1 MRKVCRLNLWENLF
15 CSNFL
20 SQGESVHL
28 FIIASAMIKRTRA
41 NSPPIAVQ
49 RTSAH
54 FLSFSRLG
62 GDGTF
67 DREFIKISKF
77 LFKHFVDKVYYKMNK
92 CLLISAVSEISQFYS
107 YIEQNW
113 FKKLST
119 DFSEEPLIYPIL
131 LYLPKI
137 QFFFILSLLF
147 LFLQFHPQS
156 IHYQPFFFFIS
167 CMFFFKVIK

>member
-62 GDGTF
+62 GMVPLTGSS
-67 DREFIKISKF
+67 SK
-77 LFKHFVDKVYYKMNK
+77 L
-92 CLLISAVSEISQFYS
+92 VSFCS
-107 YIEQNW
+107 N
-113 FKKLST
+113 
-119 DFSEEPLIYPIL
+119 IL
-131 LYLPKI
+131 
-137 QFFFILSLLF
+137 
-147 LFLQFHPQS
+147 
-156 IHYQPFFFFIS
+156 
-167 CMFFFKVIK
+167 